1 MELFTRFCAWLAALV
16 RSWFTCFMR
25 PTTSKCDSSAVA
37 KEALLEHPRSE
48 TCMNASIRTAL
59 KSGDV
64 FLAERLLVE
73 DCENDVQSTRERI
86 QEKLKGY
93 GGARVVELARVYED
107 AVRDALGDADAAWLE
122 GPTLDVDPD
131 TFGIDVD
138 DKTASCLRDVGVNP
152 KVYHRRF
159 TPEGSS
165 ASIFDVRWTI
175 PMPTYVTESMPS
187 MLGVVSMLTEA
198 ELMYQWHP
206 VSGKGLQKEL
216 SPREPF
222 HNIAS
227 IHMAFP
233 LFTVAQISEVRLFA
247 DHEAGV
253 LLLNMFHPDPEHEL
267 WQYPSANTK
276 CSRCPAEQKLS
287 IVCVPGE
294 HITMYTYLFRTTFR
308 KYSPPAFAFRWVL
321 YRLVPEI
328 VRRAFMEGTR
338 ISKGIGAHAE
348 VMERDRCGVYADLKR
363 LLARGIALERANGGP
378 RTLTYQDVVGAR
390 PKRIR
395 TWVNKATSD
404 DRNCEPAKSVGT
416 LSGAV
421 SVNLQHKSFAS
432 FLAHFVQCLC

>member
-1 MELFTRFCAWLAALV
+1 MV
-16 RSWFTCFMR
+16 
-25 PTTSKCDSSAVA
+25 VA
-37 KEALLEHPRSE
+37 K
-48 TCMNASIRTAL
+48 
-59 KSGDV
+59 
-64 FLAERLLVE
+64 LVE
-73 DCENDVQSTRERI
+73 VT
-86 QEKLKGY
+86 
-93 GGARVVELARVYED
+93 RVYED
-107 AVRDALGDADAAWLE
+107 AVRDALGDEDAAWLE

-165 ASIFDVRWTI
+165 ASVFDVRWTI
-175 PMPTYVTESMPS
+175 PMPTYFTKTMPS
-187 MLGVVSMLTEA
+187 LLVSISMLTEA

-222 HNIAS
+222 HSTTS

-233 LFTVAQISEVRLFA
+233 FLTVAQISEVRLFP

-253 LLLNMFHPDPEHEL
+253 LVLNMFQPGPEHGL
-267 WQYPSANTK
+267 WQHTSAPRH
-276 CSRCPAEQKLS
+276 SRCPAEQKLS
-287 IVCVPGE
+287 LVCVPGE
-294 HITMYTYLFRTTFR
+294 HITTYTYLVRTSFRH
-308 KYSPPAFAFRWVL
+308 YSPPSFAFSWVL
-321 YRLVPEI
+321 YWLVPEI
-328 VRRAFMEGTR
+328 VRRAFVEGTR
-338 ISKGIGAHAE
+338 ISKGIGEHAE
-348 VMERDRCGVYADLKR
+348 VMERDRFGVYADLKR

-378 RTLTYQDVVGAR
+378 RTLTYRDVVGAR

-404 DRNCEPAKSVGT
+404 DRRCEPAEGVGT
-416 LSGAV
+416 PKSAM
-421 SVNLQHKSFAS
+421 SVNLQHSGYAS

>member
-1 MELFTRFCAWLAALV
+1 MVGSLNNLLIQCTNPHCESSVEIVESPFQDW
-16 RSWFTCFMR
+16 S
-25 PTTSKCDSSAVA
+25 SKDD
-37 KEALLEHPRSE
+37 EHV
-48 TCMNASIRTAL
+48 SIRNAL
-59 KSGDV
+59 RGGDV

-175 PMPTYVTESMPS
+175 PMPTYFTKTMPS
-187 MLGVVSMLTEA
+187 LLVLISLLTEA
-198 ELMYQWHP
+198 ELMHQWHP
-206 VSGKGLQKEL
+206 VSGKGQQKEL

-227 IHMAFP
+227 IHMSFP
-233 LFTVAQISEVRLFA
+233 FLTVAQLSEVRLFP

-253 LLLNMFHPDPEHEL
+253 LLLNMFQPGPEHGL
-267 WQYPSANTK
+267 WQHPSAPTTY
-276 CSRCPAEQKLS
+276 SRCPAEQKLS

-294 HITMYTYLFRTTFR
+294 HITTYTYLVRTSFRNH
-308 KYSPPAFAFRWVL
+308 SPPSFAFRWVL